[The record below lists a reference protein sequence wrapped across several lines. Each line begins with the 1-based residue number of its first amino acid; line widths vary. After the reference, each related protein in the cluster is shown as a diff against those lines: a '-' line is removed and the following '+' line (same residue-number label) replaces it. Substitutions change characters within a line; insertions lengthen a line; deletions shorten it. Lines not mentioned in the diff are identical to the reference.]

1 MDESVRTSSR
11 TGDVSEL
18 YKLIQSDGN
27 VLRRFNEVEF
37 METPLHVAA
46 DEGCIRFA
54 MEMMK
59 LKPSFARKLNQQGLS
74 PIHLA
79 LEKGHNE
86 MVLRFLQM
94 DKDLVRV
101 TGKNGETPL
110 HYICKAGNHDS
121 LLETFLKACPDC
133 IRDVTTENRSALH
146 IAAENKRLDVLQIL
160 IRMLKKKDYYR
171 EEVNRKDEDGNTAL
185 HIAARNNQTQM
196 LKLLLS
202 CKADKHATNQAGLTA
217 LAVAEQHNNRESIRI
232 LRGCFIEE
240 VSNIKSEWEIQIAK
254 YVAKASSIIFEDL
267 DNISS
272 DDRNALLVV
281 LGLLLTGTYQ
291 ATLSPPGGVWQ
302 GDNTEWS
309 KKSYDQKALGKSVLH
324 QANFLIFYIPTYVV
338 FMVTFFLTLALLQPF
353 PHGFKKTIQV
363 ILAFFAV
370 CFDQSISYM
379 VPTEFAY
386 KVIELFSLLLFV
398 LTLVMHFTDRVSK
411 PSVAILECWLTPS
424 NLFDFVKRIPPD
436 SDTKLLRLAIDGCWL
451 FFFVKDDFWEG
462 TIIVIGYCS
471 FYIMATVSWEAPPS
485 MVACPLLVLGC
496 WFLLYLCRFCFKV
509 CCQLCS
515 T

>member
-1 MDESVRTSSR
+1 MDQSFRTISP
-11 TGDVSEL
+11 TEDVSEL
-18 YKLIQSDGN
+18 YKLIQRDGN
-27 VLRRFNEVEF
+27 VLRRFDEVEF
-37 METPLHVAA
+37 IETPLHVAA
-46 DEGCIRFA
+46 DEGCIGFA

-79 LEKGHNE
+79 LEKGHKE

-110 HYICKAGNHDS
+110 HYICKVGNHDI
-121 LLETFLKACPDC
+121 LLKTFLKACPDC

-160 IRMLKKKDYYR
+160 IRMLKKRDCYR

-202 CKADKHATNQAGLTA
+202 SKADKYATNQSDLTA
-217 LAVAEQHNNRESIRI
+217 LGVAEQHNNKESIRI
-232 LRGCFIEE
+232 LRGRFIPG
-240 VSNIKSEWEIQIAK
+240 VSNIKSKWEKQIAK
-254 YVAKASSIIFEDL
+254 YVEKVSSMIFDDL

-302 GDNTEWS
+302 GDNS
-309 KKSYDQKALGKSVLH
+309 SCGKKSRKPGTSVLD
-324 QANFLIFYIPTYVV
+324 QPFFLLFYIPTYVV
-338 FMVTFFLTLALLQPF
+338 FMVTFFLTLALLKPF

-363 ILAFFAV
+363 LLAFFAI
-370 CFDQSISYM
+370 CFDQSVSFLT
-379 VPTEFAY
+379 PTEFAF
-386 KVIELFSLLLFV
+386 KVMQVFTLLFFV
-398 LTLVMHFTDRVSK
+398 LTLVMFYGDRVSK
-411 PSVAILECWLTPS
+411 QSVAILACFLSPS
-424 NLFDFVKRIPPD
+424 RFEYGEVIPTMVHPVV
-436 SDTKLLRLAIDGCWL
+436 LRLAIGCWL
-451 FFFVKDDFWEG
+451 FLFVKYDFWEG

-471 FYIMATVSWEAPPS
+471 YYIMEDVFAGAFKFGIPEMAFYLIP
-485 MVACPLLVLGC
+485 LGC
-496 WFLLYLCRFCFKV
+496 WFFLYLCRFCFKQ
-509 CCQLCS
+509 C
-515 T
+515 

>member
-1 MDESVRTSSR
+1 MDQSFRTISR
-11 TGDVSEL
+11 TGDVGEL

-27 VLRRFNEVEF
+27 VLRRFDEVEF
-37 METPLHVAA
+37 IETPLHVAA
-46 DEGCIRFA
+46 NEGCIGFA
-54 MEMMK
+54 MEMIK

-79 LEKGHNE
+79 LEKGHKE

-110 HYICKAGNHDS
+110 HYICKVGNHDS
-121 LLETFLKACPDC
+121 LLEAFLKACPDC

-202 CKADKHATNQAGLTA
+202 SKADKHATNQSDLTA
-217 LAVAEQHNNRESIRI
+217 LGVAEQHNNRKSIRI
-232 LRGCFIEE
+232 LRGCFIPG
-240 VSNIKSEWEIQIAK
+240 VANIKSKWEKQIVK
-254 YVAKASSIIFEDL
+254 YAAKASSIIFDDL

-291 ATLSPPGGVWQ
+291 ATLSPPGSVLQ
-302 GDNTEWS
+302 GDDTS
-309 KKSYDQKALGKSVLH
+309 SPGKSVLDRTD
-324 QANFLIFYIPTYVV
+324 FLLFYIPTYVV
-338 FMVTFFLTLALLQPF
+338 FMVTFFLILALLKPF

-363 ILAFFAV
+363 LLAFFAI
-370 CFDQSISYM
+370 CFDQSISFIA
-379 VPTEFAY
+379 PNDFAFN
-386 KVIELFSLLLFV
+386 VMGVFSILFFV
-398 LTLVMHFTDRVSK
+398 LTLVMFYSDRVSK
-411 PSVAILECWLTPS
+411 LSVAILGCWLTPS
-424 NLFDFVKRIPPD
+424 DLFQVIPADAD
-436 SDTKLLRLAIDGCWL
+436 SILLLLAINGCWL
-451 FFFVKDDFWEG
+451 FLFVKDDFWEG
-462 TIIVIGYCS
+462 TIIVMGYCS
-471 FYIMATVSWEAPPS
+471 YSIMEVVFHGALAIWMPELAFYLIP
-485 MVACPLLVLGC
+485 LGC
-496 WFLLYLCRFCFKV
+496 WFFLCLCRFFFKQ
-509 CCQLCS
+509 CCQRCS